1 MTNNDYR
8 ADIDGL
14 RAIAVL
20 AVVFNHLAPN
30 LLPGGFIGVDV
41 FFVISGYLITSI
53 LLREIKGDFFTFY
66 GFYERRARRIFP
78 ALFAVL
84 IFVFL
89 LSYFLLLPSDL
100 VFTLRGALGA
110 LLFVSNIVFWRDL
123 ADGYFAAMNSAQN
136 PLVHTWSLGVE
147 EQFYILFPI
156 LLVIF
161 RKITIKSLFLI
172 MSLGFFITLMLSEF
186 FLNTK
191 SVAVFFLTPFRAW
204 ELLAGALLAANWL
217 PAIKTLLI
225 RELIGGVGIILIL
238 AACFLL
244 DEHKHLF
251 PGVKALLPVLGATF
265 IIYAGSSG
273 EHFVK
278 KILQLRPLVLVGL
291 ISYSLYLWH
300 WPLIVFSQYI
310 GLSVSAHT
318 NQFILFLLSIIVATL
333 SYRYVEQPIRSK
345 TYLTRKDV
353 FVSSALFA
361 TVFSILCILGLYR
374 DGFENRFDAI
384 ALRFDKARYSETP
397 FKSCDA
403 RIASE
408 DWCLVGDDK
417 VPLDRVLY
425 GDSHLMSWAPALSK
439 VLTDHGKQA
448 SLAMMSNCPPFIGI
462 VSWKKNSDCPKI
474 SASFQQYI
482 ETHPDISE
490 VIITGY
496 WHAYFMEDDAP
507 LSVKRQDGV
516 IVKGREAVQTGLITT
531 LQWLEDQKKRVILIG
546 PVPTYDRKSVPLS
559 LALDAAHKRTPIHST
574 LDEQIAKNSFYF
586 ETLKTF
592 TPATTTRKIE
602 PIYWICRPECLV
614 SKDGES
620 LYRDSNHLNVYGAM
634 MLEPEINK
642 ALDIMIL
649 DLK

>member
-1 MTNNDYR
+1 MIRDDYR

-20 AVVFNHLAPN
+20 AVVINHLAPN

-53 LLREIKGDFFTFY
+53 LLREIKGDIFTFY

-78 ALFAVL
+78 ALFTVL

-89 LSYFLLLPSDL
+89 LSYLLLLPSDF

-123 ADGYFAAMNSAQN
+123 ADGYFAAMNSALN

-147 EQFYILFPI
+147 EQFYIFFPI
-156 LLVIF
+156 LLVVF
-161 RKITIKSLFLI
+161 RKFRLKSLFLI
-172 MSLGFFITLMLSEF
+172 MSIGFVVTLMLSEF
-186 FLNTK
+186 FLNAK

-204 ELLAGALLAANWL
+204 ELLAGALLATNWL
-217 PAIKTLLI
+217 PAIKTFLM
-225 RELIGGVGIILIL
+225 REIFGGTGIILIL
-238 AACFLL
+238 SACFLL

-273 EHFVK
+273 EHLVK
-278 KILQLRPLVLVGL
+278 KILQLRPIVLVGL

-310 GLSVSAHT
+310 GLSVSAHA
-318 NQFILFLLSIIVATL
+318 NKFALFVLSILVATL

-345 TYLTRKDV
+345 TYLTSKDV
-353 FVSSALFA
+353 FLSSAIFA
-361 TVFSILCILGLYR
+361 TVFSSLCILGLHR

-384 ALRFDKARYSETP
+384 VLKFDKARYSETP
-397 FKSCDA
+397 FKRCDA
-403 RIASE
+403 HVASE
-408 DWCLVGDDK
+408 DWCRVGDYNAK
-417 VPLDRVLY
+417 LDYVLY
-425 GDSHLMSWAPALSK
+425 GDSHLMAWAPSFSK
-439 VLTDHGKQA
+439 VLTDNGKQA

-490 VIITGY
+490 VIISGY

-516 IVKGREAVQTGLITT
+516 IVKGREAVVIGLITT

-546 PVPTYDRKSVPLS
+546 PVPTYDSKSVPLG
-559 LALDAAHKRTPIHST
+559 LALDAAHKRTPMLST
-574 LDEQIAKNSFYF
+574 LDEQIAKNNFYF
-586 ETLKTF
+586 ETLKSF
-592 TPATTTRKIE
+592 TPATTTRQIE
-602 PIYWICRPECLV
+602 PLYWICRSECLV
-614 SKDGES
+614 SKHGES

-634 MLEPEINK
+634 MFKQEISK
-642 ALDIMIL
+642 ALHFYDSTP
-649 DLK
+649 